1 MFERD
6 ALKIAHLSSLSDIYA
21 YEWAISNKSVAVQ
34 WVKNYNP
41 TEVVF
46 SIQAIHP
53 KPVVDDPINPRAR
66 VVYFS
71 YFFFIFF
78 AALGLVQDYHP
89 PQHISFASTHS
100 QSPQI
105 PPERD
110 PVSGIALWPDHCVSF
125 RKREQK
131 PRARARRKT
140 LAFHRSRAR
149 KVVKLKPEYVKASS
163 ACLVPV
169 DRLRLSKRWAD
180 LMINVS
186 LLNFMS
192 SISLAQ
198 IPIDSFTTTWSIK
211 GQDLQK
217 EQYSVFDSSTGALD
231 RLLKSYHISHLV
243 CAGQSLPLPKNIE
256 LIAYLYTY
264 IQTYLHT
271 NGLA

>member
-1 MFERD
+1 
-6 ALKIAHLSSLSDIYA
+6 
-21 YEWAISNKSVAVQ
+21 
-34 WVKNYNP
+34 
-41 TEVVF
+41 
-46 SIQAIHP
+46 
-53 KPVVDDPINPRAR
+53 
-66 VVYFS
+66 
-71 YFFFIFF
+71 
-78 AALGLVQDYHP
+78 
-89 PQHISFASTHS
+89 
-100 QSPQI
+100 
-105 PPERD
+105 
-110 PVSGIALWPDHCVSF
+110 
-125 RKREQK
+125 
-131 PRARARRKT
+131 
-140 LAFHRSRAR
+140 
-149 KVVKLKPEYVKASS
+149 
-163 ACLVPV
+163 
-169 DRLRLSKRWAD
+169 
-180 LMINVS
+180 MINVS